1 MSDITDGTYTEIP
14 KDGLQPIHGGVTK
27 LIAVQIVDLPKVWPS
42 LRGWIAEMDNPEQII
57 PEEIYAALYCNQATL
72 FLLQVQ
78 SEDIGFMVVRAIK
91 PSDLHIW
98 LLHAK
103 NGYECLNIFRN
114 DLMGIAKIAGASK
127 LTFGSRRKAW
137 QKVAVEHGFNV
148 RMITY
153 ECPVQ

>member
-1 MSDITDGTYTEIP
+1 MSDIP
-14 KDGLQPIHGGVTK
+14 KDGLQPIHGGTK
-27 LIAVQIVDLPKVWPS
+27 KLVAVPIADLPKVWPS
-42 LRGWIAEMDNPEQII
+42 LRAGIAEMDNPEQVI

-72 FLLQVQ
+72 FLLTVNGAN
-78 SEDIGFMVVRAIK
+78 IGFMVIRIIK
-91 PSDLHIW
+91 PADCHIW
-98 LLHAK
+98 LLHAE
-103 NGYECLNIFRN
+103 NGYESLNIFRD
-114 DLMGIAKIAGASK
+114 DLMGIAKLAGASK